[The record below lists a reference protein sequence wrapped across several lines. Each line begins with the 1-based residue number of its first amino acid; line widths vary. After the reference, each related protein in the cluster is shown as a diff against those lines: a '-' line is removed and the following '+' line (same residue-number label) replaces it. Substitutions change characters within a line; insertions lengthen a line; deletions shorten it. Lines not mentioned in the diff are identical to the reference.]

1 MKRAVFN
8 YEYSEKEKT
17 IRDELANELL
27 SDERVQNF
35 IKKYQLKQT
44 FFLDNVNKFRLWIN
58 ELESCENCKG
68 LSFCDKNH
76 QGKILELEF
85 DDSLLFIEKPCRYL
99 QEKIE
104 KERYLKNFWVRD
116 IPDNLAEVSLLNL
129 DLKGENQDYL
139 KIVKELVIWLTNE
152 NQGKGYYLYGD
163 VGVGKTFLSA
173 CIANDYAR
181 RGKKIAFVHVPAL
194 TSRIRSFLDDKLAFE
209 KEIYLLKNADLLVLD
224 DIGAETGSAWFRDEI
239 LLPILNYRMEKK
251 ALTCFNS
258 NLNHSQLEIHYK
270 YMKGKKADGEEL
282 NAIRIMERI
291 RALSDEIKLEG
302 HNRRQE
308 Q

>member
-8 YEYSEKEKT
+8 YEYSEKEKI
-17 IRDELANELL
+17 IRNELAKELL

-35 IKKYQLKQT
+35 IKKYQLNQT

-68 LSFCDKNH
+68 LSLCDKNH
-76 QGKILELEF
+76 QGKVLELEF

-104 KERYLKNFWVRD
+104 KEHYLKNFWVRD

-152 NQGKGYYLYGD
+152 NLGKGYYLYGD

-209 KEIYLLKNADLLVLD
+209 KEIYFLKNADLLVLD

-239 LLPILNYRMEKK
+239 LLPILNYRMDKK

-258 NLNHSQLEIHYK
+258 NLNHNQLEIHYK
-270 YMKGKKADGEEL
+270 YMKGKKAEGEEL
-282 NAIRIMERI
+282 NAVRIMERI
-291 RALSDEIKLEG
+291 RALSNEIKLEG
-302 HNRRQE
+302 HNRRLD
-308 Q
+308 